1 LRTASRSVQTPSQAS
16 AAMPIDVADR
26 EDMRHVGAQL
36 AVGLDEASVGDCHA
50 GLVGA
55 DLLNL
60 GRARRPGN

>member
-1 LRTASRSVQTPSQAS
+1 
-16 AAMPIDVADR
+16 MPIDVADR

-55 DLLNL
+55 DLLDL